1 MDDLDT
7 ALRLLVRIPPVNL
20 PYPIR
25 ARESPEHGNLID
37 NSHTTSFG
45 LTAGDGRCSKSPT
58 AGEVNVTHHVL
69 HDIGKESTAVFAD
82 RVIGDDSFDSIGTLV
97 PVLAVELLSELPIL
111 ACVSASVPDQGR

>member
-37 NSHTTSFG
+37 NSHTISFE
-45 LTAGDGRCSKSPT
+45 LTAGDERCPKSPT

-69 HDIGKESTAVFAD
+69 HDIRKQSAAVLPNRMVRD
-82 RVIGDDSFDSIGTLV
+82 NPLDGIRSFV
-97 PVLAVELLSELPIL
+97 PVLAVELLAELPVL
-111 ACVSASVPDQGR
+111 TCVSAGLS